1 MKRNFEDYKILVRH
15 NENEDFKEIDY
26 IDHSIESFTS
36 FSETDYTHTIL
47 YVDENGELKREKFDN
62 EAVKFELKTST
73 DGFKFAIDGTKAC
86 EEIKKL
92 ISEEVGKLKRL
103 GAVQ

>member
-26 IDHSIESFTS
+26 IEHSIESFVS
-36 FSETDYTHTIL
+36 FNGADYTHTIL
-47 YVDENGELKREKFDN
+47 YVDENGELKSETFDN
-62 EAVKFELKTST
+62 ENVKFELNTST
-73 DGFKFAIDGTKAC
+73 DGFKFTIDGTKAC

-92 ISEEVGKLKRL
+92 ISEEISKLKRL